1 MPSPSAFR
9 SILAV
14 GCTLAALALASCSAD
29 SADPATTSGQT
40 TSVQS
45 TTTTAQTSSESSTSQ
60 TSSSQTSSS
69 ETSGSTDASTTASPA
84 AGAVLALK
92 MADNPLG
99 SILVDG
105 AGMTLYMFTKDS
117 ANTSA
122 CEGQCLVAWPPLIG
136 VPTEGAGVD
145 DSKLGSFTR
154 DDGRVQAT
162 YNGWPLYY
170 WMNDAK
176 PGDATGQKVQGVW
189 FVLDRDG
196 EPIK

>member
-1 MPSPSAFR
+1 MPSSSAFR
-9 SILAV
+9 TTLAV
-14 GCTLAALALASCSAD
+14 GCTLAVLALGSCGTD
-29 SADPATTSGQT
+29 SADPATTTSAQAT
-40 TSVQS
+40 TSAVQ
-45 TTTTAQTSSESSTSQ
+45 TTSQ
-60 TSSSQTSSS
+60 TSSSQTSTS
-69 ETSGSTDASTTASPA
+69 ETSSSPATTATATSSGSATDVPA
-84 AGAVLALK
+84 DGAVLALK

-99 SILVDG
+99 PILVDG
-105 AGMTLYMFTKDS
+105 KGMTLYMFTKDS

-136 VPTEGAGVD
+136 VPTEGADVD

-154 DDGRVQAT
+154 ADGRVQAT

-176 PGDATGQKVQGVW
+176 PGDATGQNVQGVW
-189 FVLDRDG
+189 YVLDRDG